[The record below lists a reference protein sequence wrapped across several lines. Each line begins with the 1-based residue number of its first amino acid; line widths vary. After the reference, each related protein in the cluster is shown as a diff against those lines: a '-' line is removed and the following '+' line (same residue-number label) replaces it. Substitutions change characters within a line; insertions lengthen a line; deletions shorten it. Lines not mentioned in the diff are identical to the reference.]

1 MCIRDSNDGSNKD
14 GQSVVTLDISGASAA
29 ATAMFTVIGT
39 AEDPENEDITAAGC
53 NVKVVMAAGA
63 RLYG

>member
-1 MCIRDSNDGSNKD
+1 
-14 GQSVVTLDISGASAA
+14 
-29 ATAMFTVIGT
+29 MFTVIGVG
-39 AEDPENEDITAAGC
+39 EDPQNEDITAAGA

>member
-1 MCIRDSNDGSNKD
+1 
-14 GQSVVTLDISGASAA
+14 
-29 ATAMFTVIGT
+29 MFTVIGT

>member
-1 MCIRDSNDGSNKD
+1 
-14 GQSVVTLDISGASAA
+14 
-29 ATAMFTVIGT
+29 MFTVIVKT

-63 RLYG
+63 NSSTVNINRRI

>member
-1 MCIRDSNDGSNKD
+1 MGSAN
-14 GQSVVTLDISGASAA
+14 A
-29 ATAMFTVIGT
+29 ATSMFTIIGT

-53 NVKVVMAAGA
+53 NVRVVMAAGA